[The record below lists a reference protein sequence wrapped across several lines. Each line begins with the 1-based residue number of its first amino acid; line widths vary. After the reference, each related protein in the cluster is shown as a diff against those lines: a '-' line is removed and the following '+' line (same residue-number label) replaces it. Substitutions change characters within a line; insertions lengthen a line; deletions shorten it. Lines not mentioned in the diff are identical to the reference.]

1 MSRCFIWFHFGWFFR
16 RTQVISEFGGF
27 YKNWGFYLEGVWLC
41 RISEVYSTHP
51 RPRRYCFRIWSKTTP
66 QRLPVV
72 TEVFEIQ
79 VVPSSDVWI
88 VPSLLTLTSNP
99 LEVVVEVLSLFAH
112 EMIVK
117 QKQKI
122 RKTCKIC
129 FIFFPISKV
138 KYYWIVY

>member
-1 MSRCFIWFHFGWFFR
+1 
-16 RTQVISEFGGF
+16 
-27 YKNWGFYLEGVWLC
+27 
-41 RISEVYSTHP
+41 
-51 RPRRYCFRIWSKTTP
+51 
-66 QRLPVV
+66 
-72 TEVFEIQ
+72 

-138 KYYWIVY
+138 KYYCLCIRRSQYIPRFGGVLQECRDFTWMVSDCEELVGLLTGDDGVGFRGLFLESDSIEIF

>member
-1 MSRCFIWFHFGWFFR
+1 MI
-16 RTQVISEFGGF
+16 V
-27 YKNWGFYLEGVWLC
+27 LLVWLW
-41 RISEVYSTHP
+41 RISGGYSTHP

-138 KYYWIVY
+138 KYYWVVYYENPIYNISRFELQCVGSYLEGYS

>member
-1 MSRCFIWFHFGWFFR
+1 MI
-16 RTQVISEFGGF
+16 V
-27 YKNWGFYLEGVWLC
+27 LLVWLW
-41 RISEVYSTHP
+41 RISGGYSTHP

-72 TEVFEIQ
+72 TEVFEIH
-79 VVPSSDVWI
+79 VVPASDVWI

-138 KYYWIVY
+138 KYYCLCIRRSQYIPRFRGVLQESGILLGGCLTVKN

>member
-1 MSRCFIWFHFGWFFR
+1 
-16 RTQVISEFGGF
+16 
-27 YKNWGFYLEGVWLC
+27 
-41 RISEVYSTHP
+41 
-51 RPRRYCFRIWSKTTP
+51 
-66 QRLPVV
+66 
-72 TEVFEIQ
+72 

-138 KYYWIVY
+138 KYYCLCIRRSQYIPELGLFYKNRGRLWRVSDCEELVGVTHRREWGREIIGRR